1 MLCYCMSIE
10 EVFVFV
16 FSYEEGEEY
25 VKKRNYT

>member
-1 MLCYCMSIE
+1 MSIE